1 MASMATDSAPRV
13 AAPADRARAAVLLVN
28 PITLWIGFL
37 LVHLIVGYL
46 ALMAPGARLGDV
58 TTVYRP
64 WALQAQGGF
73 VMGVDAPWVYP
84 IVAIVP
90 IMIPLVFGAQNYV
103 GSWLT
108 LVLLLNAAAFAV
120 LVFGRHRR
128 NAMAGWWWL
137 AFTLLLGP
145 IALSRLDTLSVPIV
159 MVGLLWLGLRPRLA
173 TVLLTIATWIK
184 VWPAA
189 VLASLVI
196 ASHHRWRV
204 VAAAAATSA
213 VFTVLALTFGAGPN
227 VFSFVTAQGD
237 RGLQVEAPV
246 SLIWMWESIAG
257 RQGSYVYYN
266 EPLNTF
272 EVTGDGINTA
282 IALMSPLLA
291 VAVVAIM
298 LIGIRAARRQQ
309 AMTRVLPPLAL
320 ALVTALIA
328 FNKVGSPQYMV
339 WLAAPIVLGLAYQGR
354 AFRTPAILVAVMAAL
369 TQAFYPYLY
378 DAILM
383 LNPAMVFVLTVRNV
397 LLFVLLGWAV
407 WALWRAP
414 TLRRDDELT
423 PEKASVWPFA
433 IAAQFTA
440 VRSKPARSRAVRHHE
455 RE

>member
-13 AAPADRARAAVLLVN
+13 AAPTTRAAALLVS
-28 PITLWIGFL
+28 PIALWIGFL

-73 VMGVDAPWVYP
+73 VMGIDAPWVYP

-90 IMIPLVFGAQNYV
+90 ILIPLVFGTDNYV
-103 GSWLT
+103 GAWLT
-108 LVLLLNAAAFAV
+108 FVLILDAAAFAV
-120 LVFGRHRR
+120 LVVGRHRR
-128 NAMAGWWWL
+128 SATAAWWWL
-137 AFTLLLGP
+137 VFTLLLGP

-159 MVGLLWLGLRPRLA
+159 IVALLWLGLRPRLA
-173 TVLLTIATWIK
+173 TVLLTVATWIK

-189 VLASLVI
+189 VLAALVI
-196 ASHHRWRV
+196 ASHHRWRI
-204 VAAAAATSA
+204 VAAAVATSA
-213 VFTVLALTFGAGPN
+213 VFTLLALTFGAGAN

-246 SLIWMWESIAG
+246 SMIWMWESIVG
-257 RQGSYVYYN
+257 RPDSYVYYDQ
-266 EPLNTF
+266 PLNTF

-291 VAVVAIM
+291 VAVVAIL
-298 LIGIRAARRQQ
+298 LIGIRAARHKE
-309 AMTRVLPPLAL
+309 AMARVLPPLAL

-339 WLAAPIVLGLAYQGR
+339 WLAAPVVLGLAYQGR

-383 LNPAMVFVLTVRNV
+383 LNPAMVFVLTVRNA

-414 TLRRDDELT
+414 GARHDDELT

-433 IAAQFTA
+433 VPST
-440 VRSKPARSRAVRHHE
+440 PARSRAARHHE
-455 RE
+455 EE